1 MPDVC
6 IIGHVTK
13 DISRFCGR
21 PGGEMPGG
29 VVYYAG
35 VAFQSLGLETVV
47 VTKAA
52 KDDAEEILGK
62 LREIGVKTYCCASGV
77 TTVFENDY
85 SGNGLEFRDQKVR
98 SIATAFDPR
107 DLAPVWAK
115 TFHLGPLTN
124 GEISVRF
131 LEAVSQRGGRVF
143 LDVQGFLRKIEE
155 GKVRLVDWP
164 DKREALAHVDVLKAD
179 LGEARILSGEED
191 PERAAR
197 KLAEF
202 GPEEVVLTCG
212 RKGSL
217 ILAGGR
223 LYDIP
228 ASPPR
233 IVADPTGCGD
243 SYGAGYIFHRLQSD
257 DIAAAGRFATVLA
270 TLNLECHGPFRGDA
284 QDVQA
289 RLRDAET
296 VEESEPNSEE

>member
-1 MPDVC
+1 
-6 IIGHVTK
+6 
-13 DISRFCGR
+13 
-21 PGGEMPGG
+21 MPGG

-52 KDDAEEILGK
+52 KDDAEDILGK

-124 GEISVRF
+124 GEMSVRF

-164 DKREALAHVDVLKAD
+164 DKREALAHVDVVKAD
-179 LGEARILSGEED
+179 LAEARILSGEED

-217 ILAGGR
+217 ILAGGH

-228 ASPPR
+228 ACPPR

-257 DIAAAGRFATVLA
+257 DIAAAGRFASVLA

-296 VEESEPNSEE
+296 VEGSEPNSEE